1 MLTGIAV
8 IFIGGLILG
17 AVFAKIKLPS
27 LVGMLLAGMILG
39 PRALNLID
47 SAVLDI
53 SADLRQLALVIILA
67 RAGLSLDIDD
77 LKKIGRP
84 AVMMSFIPACFE
96 MTGTILVAPWLL
108 GVPLLDAAIMAAVVA
123 SASPAVIVP
132 RMIRLIEEGYGADK
146 LIPQMIL
153 AGDSVDDVFN
163 IVVFTALVGVASGR
177 GASAASF
184 VVVPVS
190 ILLGI
195 LIGVAAGFL
204 LDIIFRHIKMR
215 DSVKVLLLLSIA
227 FLLLA
232 LEEFTGEKLPF
243 SALLSVMTA
252 GVVLLRRSPVRAA
265 GISAKLSRLWV
276 GAEVLLFVLVGASLN
291 VQAAADAGLKTALM
305 LVIILIFRACGILIC
320 LVKTNITPRE
330 RLFCTFTGIPKATV
344 QAAIGGIPLAMG
356 LRNGELILAV
366 AVLTVLITAPLGA
379 FVIDS
384 TYKRLLNEKNEA

>member
-84 AVMMSFIPACFE
+84 AVMISFIPACFE

-177 GASAASF
+177 GSSAASF
-184 VVVPVS
+184 AVVPVS

>member
-177 GASAASF
+177 GSSAASF
-184 VVVPVS
+184 AVVPVS

-265 GISAKLSRLWV
+265 GISAKISRLWV

>member
-1 MLTGIAV
+1 
-8 IFIGGLILG
+8 
-17 AVFAKIKLPS
+17 
-27 LVGMLLAGMILG
+27 
-39 PRALNLID
+39 
-47 SAVLDI
+47 
-53 SADLRQLALVIILA
+53 
-67 RAGLSLDIDD
+67 
-77 LKKIGRP
+77 
-84 AVMMSFIPACFE
+84 
-96 MTGTILVAPWLL
+96 
-108 GVPLLDAAIMAAVVA
+108 
-123 SASPAVIVP
+123 
-132 RMIRLIEEGYGADK
+132 
-146 LIPQMIL
+146 
-153 AGDSVDDVFN
+153 VDDVFN